1 MATTKDIAAVKGQL
15 NRNRNDLL
23 TAKGA
28 RNNALNQSSAAN
40 MSPEERAKFRRL
52 YKKYDDA
59 VKRLE
64 KERKDLT
71 KKLNEVE
78 REVEKPKGEKLATEL
93 QNKYNALKDSYDAL
107 PDKTSEDAKSIKDQ
121 MDSIVDDFQKA
132 YSKSV
137 GSPVSTA
144 VAKAKLTGTDL
155 SKVGVSGTAGEPVTL
170 VATKTAKE
178 TADKESKGTP
188 SGKLPDKTWGA
199 GADVVTPSMDV
210 SKIPTSGP
218 AKVGPEVAGLIPTPA
233 EGALGP
239 KAPSKFEDL
248 IKRTEF
254 WYNLPD
260 YIFKINPA
268 LQDILVKAV
277 DQGWTDE
284 KFLAAAQ
291 QTPWWQQN
299 AAAIRTRIVDKAK
312 YDELRSQGLDVSKTD
327 YGLDSAIIKRK
338 VADLAKQKG
347 ANLTPE
353 QLDQIVA
360 QAYNGFL
367 ENDTLA
373 LNQLIAPF
381 IGKVPA
387 IIGKG
392 LPGAG
397 GATSTYS
404 GEALNNYQAL
414 QNIARQNGFQLRDVL
429 PSISVMPGKTLEDA
443 VLQKL
448 STGDLDV
455 NAIAQNARILA
466 AAGQPQYVRDLLNQ
480 GYDLSAIYA
489 PYRETMSKVLELNPD
504 QIDLNDPTLRMAIT
518 DKGDMNLYDFRKLL
532 KQDNRWQYT
541 SNAAQE
547 VSDKALSVLRDFGM
561 MG

>member
-121 MDSIVDDFQKA
+121 MDSLIDDFQKA
-132 YSKSV
+132 YSKSI
-137 GSPVSTA
+137 GAQVSTA
-144 VAKAKLTGTDL
+144 VAKAKLAGTDL

-178 TADKESKGTP
+178 TADKEAKGKVDAGKTP
-188 SGKLPDKTWGA
+188 SKT
-199 GADVVTPSMDV
+199 ADTGTIDV
-210 SKIPTSGP
+210 SKIPTSGA
-218 AKVGPEVAGLIPTPA
+218 AKVGPEVAGLIPTSA
-233 EGALGP
+233 ESAAGP
-239 KAPSKFEDL
+239 KTPSKFEDL

-327 YGLDSAIIKRK
+327 YGLDSATIKRK
-338 VADLAKQKG
+338 VSALAKQKG

-373 LNQLIAPF
+373 LQQLIAPF

-404 GEALNNYQAL
+404 GEALTNYQAL

-429 PSISVMPGKTLEDA
+429 PSISVMPGQNLEDA

-455 NAIAQNARILA
+455 NAIAQNARVLA

-489 PYRETMSKVLELNPD
+489 PYRSAMATTLELNPD
-504 QIDLNDPTLRMAIT
+504 QIDLNDPTLRMGIT

-547 VSDKALSVLRDFGM
+547 VSDKALMVLRDFGM

>member
-23 TAKGA
+23 TAKNA

-93 QNKYNALKDSYDAL
+93 QEKYNALKDSYDSL

-121 MDSIVDDFQKA
+121 MDSLIDDFQKA

-155 SKVGVSGTAGEPVTL
+155 SKVGASGTAGEAVTL

-178 TADKESKGTP
+178 TADKEAKGKVDAGKTP
-188 SGKLPDKTWGA
+188 SKT
-199 GADVVTPSMDV
+199 ADTGEGSIDV
-210 SKIPTSGP
+210 SKIPTSGA

-239 KAPSKFEDL
+239 KGLSKFEDL

-277 DQGWTDE
+277 DQGWDDAR
-284 KFLAAAQ
+284 FLAAAQ
-291 QTPWWQQN
+291 QTSWWQQN

-327 YGLDSAIIKRK
+327 YGLDSATIKRK

-347 ANLTPE
+347 ANLSPE

-373 LNQLIAPF
+373 LQQLIAPF

-404 GEALNNYQAL
+404 GEALTNYQAL

-455 NAIAQNARILA
+455 NAIAQNARVLA

-489 PYRETMSKVLELNPD
+489 PYRSAMATTLELNPD
-504 QIDLNDPTLRMAIT
+504 QIDLNDPTLRMGIT

-541 SNAAQE
+541 ANAAQE
-547 VSDKALSVLRDFGM
+547 VSDSALRVLRDFGM

>member
-23 TAKGA
+23 TAKNA

-93 QNKYNALKDSYDAL
+93 QEKYNALKDSYDSL

-121 MDSIVDDFQKA
+121 MDSLIDDFQKA

-155 SKVGVSGTAGEPVTL
+155 SKVGASGTAGEAVTL

-178 TADKESKGTP
+178 TADKESKGKTTKEMP
-188 SGKLPDKTWGA
+188 EKTWGA
-199 GADVVTPSMDV
+199 GAEAKGGTDTTFQEPMTIAGQV
-210 SKIPTSGP
+210 STTGGMSG
-218 AKVGPEVAGLIPTPA
+218 AK
-233 EGALGP
+233 
-239 KAPSKFEDL
+239 KPSKFEDL

-277 DQGWTDE
+277 DQGWDDAR
-284 KFLAAAQ
+284 FLAAAQ
-291 QTPWWQQN
+291 QTSWWQQN

-327 YGLDSAIIKRK
+327 YGLDSATIKRK

-347 ANLTPE
+347 ANLSPE

-373 LNQLIAPF
+373 LQQLIAPF

-404 GEALNNYQAL
+404 GEALTNYQAL

-455 NAIAQNARILA
+455 NAIAQNARVLA

-489 PYRETMSKVLELNPD
+489 PYRSAMATTLELNPD
-504 QIDLNDPTLRMAIT
+504 QIDLNDPTLRMGIT

-541 SNAAQE
+541 ANAAQE
-547 VSDKALSVLRDFGM
+547 VSDSALRVLRDFGM

>member
-23 TAKGA
+23 TAKNA

-93 QNKYNALKDSYDAL
+93 QEKYNALKDSYDSL

-121 MDSIVDDFQKA
+121 MDSLIDDFQKA

-155 SKVGVSGTAGEPVTL
+155 SKVGASGTAGEAVTL

-178 TADKESKGTP
+178 TADKESKGKTTKEMP
-188 SGKLPDKTWGA
+188 EKTWGA
-199 GADVVTPSMDV
+199 GAEAKGGTDTTFQEPMTIAGQV
-210 SKIPTSGP
+210 STTGGMSG
-218 AKVGPEVAGLIPTPA
+218 AK
-233 EGALGP
+233 
-239 KAPSKFEDL
+239 KPSKFEDL

-277 DQGWTDE
+277 DQGWDDAR
-284 KFLAAAQ
+284 FLAAAQ

-327 YGLDSAIIKRK
+327 YGLDSATIKRK

-347 ANLTPE
+347 ANLSPE

-373 LNQLIAPF
+373 LQQLIAPF

-404 GEALNNYQAL
+404 GEALTNYQAL

-429 PSISVMPGKTLEDA
+429 PSISVMPGQNLEDV

-489 PYRETMSKVLELNPD
+489 PYRSAMATTLELNPD
-504 QIDLNDPTLRMAIT
+504 QIDLNDPTLRMGIT

-547 VSDKALSVLRDFGM
+547 VSDKALMVLRDFGM

>member
-23 TAKGA
+23 TAKNA

-93 QNKYNALKDSYDAL
+93 QEKYNALKDSYDSL

-121 MDSIVDDFQKA
+121 MDSLIDDFQKA

-155 SKVGVSGTAGEPVTL
+155 SKVGASGTAGEAVTL

-178 TADKESKGTP
+178 TADKEAKGKVDAGKTP
-188 SGKLPDKTWGA
+188 SKT
-199 GADVVTPSMDV
+199 ADTGEGSIDV
-210 SKIPTSGP
+210 SKIPTSGA

-239 KAPSKFEDL
+239 KGLSKFEDL

-277 DQGWTDE
+277 DQGWDDAR
-284 KFLAAAQ
+284 FLAAAQ
-291 QTPWWQQN
+291 QTSWWQQN

-327 YGLDSAIIKRK
+327 YGLDSATIKRK

-347 ANLTPE
+347 ANLSPE

-373 LNQLIAPF
+373 LQQLIAPF

-404 GEALNNYQAL
+404 GEALTNYQAL

-455 NAIAQNARILA
+455 NAIAQNARVLA

-489 PYRETMSKVLELNPD
+489 PYRSAMATTLELNPD
-504 QIDLNDPTLRMAIT
+504 QIDLIDPTLRMGIT

-547 VSDKALSVLRDFGM
+547 VSDKALMVLRDFGM

>member
-23 TAKGA
+23 TAKNA

-93 QNKYNALKDSYDAL
+93 QEKYNALKDSYDSL

-121 MDSIVDDFQKA
+121 MDSLIDDFQKA

-155 SKVGVSGTAGEPVTL
+155 SKVGASGTAGEAVTL

-178 TADKESKGTP
+178 TADKEAKGKVDAGKTP
-188 SGKLPDKTWGA
+188 SKT
-199 GADVVTPSMDV
+199 ADTGGGSIDV
-210 SKIPTSGP
+210 SKIPTSGA
-218 AKVGPEVAGLIPTPA
+218 AKVGPEVAGLIPTPT

-239 KAPSKFEDL
+239 KGLSKFEDL

-327 YGLDSAIIKRK
+327 YGLDSATIKRK

-347 ANLTPE
+347 ANLSPE

-373 LNQLIAPF
+373 LQQLIAPF

-404 GEALNNYQAL
+404 GEALTNYQAL

-455 NAIAQNARILA
+455 NAIAQNARVLA

-489 PYRETMSKVLELNPD
+489 PYRSAMATTLELNPD
-504 QIDLNDPTLRMAIT
+504 QIDLNDPTLRMGIT

-541 SNAAQE
+541 ANAAQE
-547 VSDKALSVLRDFGM
+547 VSDSALRVLRDFGM

>member
-23 TAKGA
+23 TAKNA

-40 MSPEERAKFRRL
+40 MSPKERAKFRGL
-52 YKKYDDA
+52 YKKYDNA

-78 REVEKPKGEKLATEL
+78 REVEKPKGEKLVTEL
-93 QNKYNALKDSYDAL
+93 QEKYNALKDSYDSL

-121 MDSIVDDFQKA
+121 MDSLIDDFQKA

-178 TADKESKGTP
+178 TADKEAA
-188 SGKLPDKTWGA
+188 GKTPDKVVNTGKKPSKTTGSNVFEEPMTIAGQVSTVGDSSGA
-199 GADVVTPSMDV
+199 
-210 SKIPTSGP
+210 K
-218 AKVGPEVAGLIPTPA
+218 KL
-233 EGALGP
+233 
-239 KAPSKFEDL
+239 SKFEDL
-248 IKRTEF
+248 ISRTEF

-277 DQGWTDE
+277 NQGWTDE

-327 YGLDSAIIKRK
+327 YGLDSATIKRK
-338 VADLAKQKG
+338 VSALAKQKG

-373 LNQLIAPF
+373 LNQLIAPY
-381 IGKVPA
+381 IGKIPA

-404 GEALNNYQAL
+404 GEALTNYQAL

-429 PSISVMPGKTLEDA
+429 PSISTLPGQSLEDA

-489 PYRETMSKVLELNPD
+489 PYRSAMATTLELNPD
-504 QIDLNDPTLRMAIT
+504 QIDLNDPTLRMGIT

>member
-23 TAKGA
+23 TAKNA

-93 QNKYNALKDSYDAL
+93 QEKYNALKDSYDSL

-121 MDSIVDDFQKA
+121 MDSLIDDFQKA

-155 SKVGVSGTAGEPVTL
+155 SKVGASGTAGEAVTL

-178 TADKESKGTP
+178 TADKEAKGKVDAGKTP
-188 SGKLPDKTWGA
+188 SKT
-199 GADVVTPSMDV
+199 ADTGEGSIDV
-210 SKIPTSGP
+210 SKIPTSGA

-239 KAPSKFEDL
+239 KGLSKFEDL

-277 DQGWTDE
+277 DQGWDDAR
-284 KFLAAAQ
+284 FLAAAQ
-291 QTPWWQQN
+291 QTSWWQQN

-327 YGLDSAIIKRK
+327 YGLDSATIKRK

-347 ANLTPE
+347 ANLSPE

-373 LNQLIAPF
+373 LQQLIAPF

-404 GEALNNYQAL
+404 GEALTNYQAL

-455 NAIAQNARILA
+455 NAIAQNARVLA

-489 PYRETMSKVLELNPD
+489 PYRSAMATTLELNPD
-504 QIDLNDPTLRMAIT
+504 QIDLDDPTLRMGIT

-547 VSDKALSVLRDFGM
+547 VSDKALMVLRDFGM

>member
-23 TAKGA
+23 TAKNA

-52 YKKYDDA
+52 YNKYDDA

-71 KKLNEVE
+71 KKLNQVE

-93 QNKYNALKDSYDAL
+93 QEKYNALKDSYDSL

-121 MDSIVDDFQKA
+121 MDSLIDDFQKA
-132 YSKSV
+132 YSKSI

-155 SKVGVSGTAGEPVTL
+155 SKVGASGTAGEAVTL

-178 TADKESKGTP
+178 TADKEAKGKVDAGKTP
-188 SGKLPDKTWGA
+188 SKT
-199 GADVVTPSMDV
+199 ADTGEGSIDV

-218 AKVGPEVAGLIPTPA
+218 AKVGPGVASLIPTPA
-233 EGALGP
+233 EGGLGP
-239 KAPSKFEDL
+239 KGLSKFEDL

-327 YGLDSAIIKRK
+327 YGLDSATIKRK
-338 VADLAKQKG
+338 VSALAKQKG

-373 LNQLIAPF
+373 LQQLIAPF

-404 GEALNNYQAL
+404 GEALTNYQAL

-429 PSISVMPGKTLEDA
+429 PSISVMPGKNLEDA

-455 NAIAQNARILA
+455 NAIAQNARVLA

-489 PYRETMSKVLELNPD
+489 PYRSAMATTLELNPD
-504 QIDLNDPTLRMAIT
+504 QIDLNDPTLRMGIT

>member
-23 TAKGA
+23 TAKNA

-93 QNKYNALKDSYDAL
+93 QEKYNALKDSYDSL

-121 MDSIVDDFQKA
+121 MDSLIDDFQKA

-155 SKVGVSGTAGEPVTL
+155 SKVGASGTAGEAVTL

-178 TADKESKGTP
+178 TADKEAKGKVDAGKTP
-188 SGKLPDKTWGA
+188 SKT
-199 GADVVTPSMDV
+199 ADTGEGSIDV
-210 SKIPTSGP
+210 SKIPTSGA

-239 KAPSKFEDL
+239 KGLSKFEDL

-277 DQGWTDE
+277 DQGWDDAR
-284 KFLAAAQ
+284 FLAAAQ
-291 QTPWWQQN
+291 QTSWWQQN

-327 YGLDSAIIKRK
+327 YGLDSATIKRK

-347 ANLTPE
+347 ANLSPE

-373 LNQLIAPF
+373 LQQLIAPF

-404 GEALNNYQAL
+404 GEALTNYQAL

-455 NAIAQNARILA
+455 NAIAQNARVLA

-489 PYRETMSKVLELNPD
+489 PYRSAMATTLELNPD
-504 QIDLNDPTLRMAIT
+504 QIDLNDPTLRMGIT

-547 VSDKALSVLRDFGM
+547 VSDSALRVLRDFGM

>member
-23 TAKGA
+23 TAKNA

-40 MSPEERAKFRRL
+40 MSPEERAKFRGL

-78 REVEKPKGEKLATEL
+78 REVEKPKGEKLVTEL
-93 QNKYNALKDSYDAL
+93 QEKYNALKDSYDSL

-121 MDSIVDDFQKA
+121 MDSLIDDFQKA

-178 TADKESKGTP
+178 TADKEAA
-188 SGKLPDKTWGA
+188 GKTPDKVVNTGKKPSKTTGSNVFEEPMTIAGQVSTVGDSSGA
-199 GADVVTPSMDV
+199 
-210 SKIPTSGP
+210 K
-218 AKVGPEVAGLIPTPA
+218 KL
-233 EGALGP
+233 
-239 KAPSKFEDL
+239 SKFEDL
-248 IKRTEF
+248 ISRTEF

-277 DQGWTDE
+277 NQGWTDE

-327 YGLDSAIIKRK
+327 YGLDSAAIKRK
-338 VADLAKQKG
+338 VADLARQKG

-373 LNQLIAPF
+373 LNQLIAPY
-381 IGKVPA
+381 IGKIPA

-404 GEALNNYQAL
+404 GEALTNYQAL

-429 PSISVMPGKTLEDA
+429 PSISTLPGQSLEDA

-489 PYRETMSKVLELNPD
+489 PYRSAMATTLELNPD
-504 QIDLNDPTLRMAIT
+504 QIDLNDPTLRMGIT

>member
-23 TAKGA
+23 TAKNA

-93 QNKYNALKDSYDAL
+93 QEKYNALKDSYDSL

-121 MDSIVDDFQKA
+121 MDSLIDDFQKA

-155 SKVGVSGTAGEPVTL
+155 SKVGASGTAGEAVTL

-178 TADKESKGTP
+178 TADKESKGKTTKEMP
-188 SGKLPDKTWGA
+188 EKTWGA
-199 GADVVTPSMDV
+199 GAEAKGGTDTTFQEPMTIAGQV
-210 SKIPTSGP
+210 STTGGMSG
-218 AKVGPEVAGLIPTPA
+218 AK
-233 EGALGP
+233 
-239 KAPSKFEDL
+239 KPSKFEDL

-277 DQGWTDE
+277 DQEWTDE

-327 YGLDSAIIKRK
+327 YGLDSATIKRK

-347 ANLTPE
+347 ANLSPE

-373 LNQLIAPF
+373 LQQLIAPF

-404 GEALNNYQAL
+404 GEALTNYQAL

-429 PSISVMPGKTLEDA
+429 PSISVMPGQNLEDA

-455 NAIAQNARILA
+455 NAIAQNARVLA

-489 PYRETMSKVLELNPD
+489 PYRSAMATTLELNPD
-504 QIDLNDPTLRMAIT
+504 QIDLNDPTLRMGIT

-541 SNAAQE
+541 ANAAQE
-547 VSDKALSVLRDFGM
+547 VSDAALRVLRDFGV

>member
-93 QNKYNALKDSYDAL
+93 QEKYNALKDSYDSL

-121 MDSIVDDFQKA
+121 MDSLIDDFQKA
-132 YSKSV
+132 YSKSI

-155 SKVGVSGTAGEPVTL
+155 SKVGASGTAGEAVTL

-178 TADKESKGTP
+178 TADKEAKGKVDAGKTP
-188 SGKLPDKTWGA
+188 SKTADTDKG
-199 GADVVTPSMDV
+199 SIDV
-210 SKIPTSGP
+210 SKIPTSGA

-239 KAPSKFEDL
+239 KTPSKFEDL

-277 DQGWTDE
+277 DQGWDDAR
-284 KFLAAAQ
+284 FLAAAQ

-327 YGLDSAIIKRK
+327 YGLDSATIKRK

-373 LNQLIAPF
+373 LQQLIAPF

-547 VSDKALSVLRDFGM
+547 VSDKTLSVLRDFGV

>member
-23 TAKGA
+23 TAKNA

-78 REVEKPKGEKLATEL
+78 REAEKPKGEKLATEL
-93 QNKYNALKDSYDAL
+93 QEKYNALKDSYDSL

-121 MDSIVDDFQKA
+121 IDSLIDDFQKA

-155 SKVGVSGTAGEPVTL
+155 SKVGASGTAGEAVTL

-178 TADKESKGTP
+178 TADKESKGKTTKEMP
-188 SGKLPDKTWGA
+188 EKTWGA
-199 GADVVTPSMDV
+199 GAEAKGGTDTTFQEPMTIAGQV
-210 SKIPTSGP
+210 STTGGMSG
-218 AKVGPEVAGLIPTPA
+218 AK
-233 EGALGP
+233 
-239 KAPSKFEDL
+239 KPSKFEDL

-277 DQGWTDE
+277 DQGWDDAR
-284 KFLAAAQ
+284 FLAAAQ
-291 QTPWWQQN
+291 QTSWWQQN

-327 YGLDSAIIKRK
+327 YGLDSATIKRK

-347 ANLTPE
+347 ANLSPE

-373 LNQLIAPF
+373 LQQLIAPF

-404 GEALNNYQAL
+404 GEALTNYQAL

-455 NAIAQNARILA
+455 NAIAQNARVLA

-489 PYRETMSKVLELNPD
+489 PYRSAMATTLELNPD
-504 QIDLNDPTLRMAIT
+504 QIDLNDPTLRMGIT

-547 VSDKALSVLRDFGM
+547 VSDKALMVLRDFGM

>member
-23 TAKGA
+23 TAKNA

-40 MSPEERAKFRRL
+40 MSPKERAKFRGL
-52 YKKYDDA
+52 YKKYDNA

-78 REVEKPKGEKLATEL
+78 REVEKPKGEKLVTEL
-93 QNKYNALKDSYDAL
+93 QEKYNALKDSYDSL

-121 MDSIVDDFQKA
+121 MDSLIDDFQKA

-178 TADKESKGTP
+178 TADKEAA
-188 SGKLPDKTWGA
+188 GKTPDKVVNTGKKPSKTTGSNVFEEPMTIAGQVSTVGDSSGA
-199 GADVVTPSMDV
+199 
-210 SKIPTSGP
+210 K
-218 AKVGPEVAGLIPTPA
+218 KL
-233 EGALGP
+233 
-239 KAPSKFEDL
+239 SKFEDL

-277 DQGWTDE
+277 NQGWDDAR
-284 KFLAAAQ
+284 FLAAAQ

-327 YGLDSAIIKRK
+327 YGLDSAAIKRK
-338 VADLAKQKG
+338 VADLARQKG

-373 LNQLIAPF
+373 LNQLIAPY
-381 IGKVPA
+381 IGKIPA

-404 GEALNNYQAL
+404 GEALTNYQAL

-429 PSISVMPGKTLEDA
+429 PSISTLPGQSLEDA

-504 QIDLNDPTLRMAIT
+504 QIDLNDPTLRMGIT

>member
-121 MDSIVDDFQKA
+121 MDSLIDDFQKA
-132 YSKSV
+132 YSKSI
-137 GSPVSTA
+137 GAQVSTA
-144 VAKAKLTGTDL
+144 VAKAKLAGTDL

-178 TADKESKGTP
+178 TADKEAKGKVDAGKTP
-188 SGKLPDKTWGA
+188 SKT
-199 GADVVTPSMDV
+199 ADTGTIDV
-210 SKIPTSGP
+210 SKIPTSGA
-218 AKVGPEVAGLIPTPA
+218 AKVGPEVAGLIPTSA
-233 EGALGP
+233 ESAAGP
-239 KAPSKFEDL
+239 KTPSKFEDL

-327 YGLDSAIIKRK
+327 YGLDSATIKRK
-338 VADLAKQKG
+338 VSALAKQKG

-373 LNQLIAPF
+373 LQQLIAPF

-404 GEALNNYQAL
+404 GEALTNYQAL

-429 PSISVMPGKTLEDA
+429 PSISVMPGQNLEDA

-489 PYRETMSKVLELNPD
+489 PYRSAMATTLELNPD
-504 QIDLNDPTLRMAIT
+504 QIDLNDPTLRMGIT

-547 VSDKALSVLRDFGM
+547 VSDKALMVLRDFGM

>member
-23 TAKGA
+23 TAKNA

-93 QNKYNALKDSYDAL
+93 QEKYNALKDSYDSL

-121 MDSIVDDFQKA
+121 MDSLIDDFQKA

-155 SKVGVSGTAGEPVTL
+155 SKVGASGTAGEAVTL

-178 TADKESKGTP
+178 TADKESKGKTTKEMP
-188 SGKLPDKTWGA
+188 EKTWGA
-199 GADVVTPSMDV
+199 GAEAKGGTDTTFQEPMTIAGQV
-210 SKIPTSGP
+210 STTGGMSG
-218 AKVGPEVAGLIPTPA
+218 AK
-233 EGALGP
+233 
-239 KAPSKFEDL
+239 KPSKFEDL

-277 DQGWTDE
+277 DQEWTDE

-327 YGLDSAIIKRK
+327 YGLDSATIKRK

-347 ANLTPE
+347 ANLSPE

-373 LNQLIAPF
+373 LQQLIAPF

-404 GEALNNYQAL
+404 GEALTNYQAL

-455 NAIAQNARILA
+455 NAIAQNARVLA

-489 PYRETMSKVLELNPD
+489 PYRSAMATTLELNPD
-504 QIDLNDPTLRMAIT
+504 QIDLNDPTLRMGIT

-547 VSDKALSVLRDFGM
+547 VSDKALMVLRDFGM

>member
-23 TAKGA
+23 TAKNA

-93 QNKYNALKDSYDAL
+93 QEKYNALKDSYDSL

-121 MDSIVDDFQKA
+121 MDSLIDDFQKA

-155 SKVGVSGTAGEPVTL
+155 SKVGASGTAGEAVTL

-178 TADKESKGTP
+178 TADKESKGKTTKEMP
-188 SGKLPDKTWGA
+188 EKTWGA
-199 GADVVTPSMDV
+199 GAEAKGGTDTTFQEPMTIAGQV
-210 SKIPTSGP
+210 STTGGMSG
-218 AKVGPEVAGLIPTPA
+218 AK
-233 EGALGP
+233 
-239 KAPSKFEDL
+239 KPSKFEDL

-277 DQGWTDE
+277 DQEWTDE

-327 YGLDSAIIKRK
+327 YGLDSATIKRK
-338 VADLAKQKG
+338 IKSLAQQKG
-347 ANLTPE
+347 ANLTE
-353 QLDQIVA
+353 DQLDQITA

-367 ENDTLA
+367 ENDNNA
-373 LNQLIAPF
+373 LTQLIAPY
-381 IGKVPA
+381 IGTIPA
-387 IIGKG
+387 ILGKG

-397 GATSTYS
+397 GVTSTYS
-404 GEALNNYQAL
+404 GEALKNYQAL
-414 QNIARQNGFQLRDVL
+414 QDIARQNGFKLQDIL
-429 PSISVMPGKTLEDA
+429 PRISTTTTGGNLENA

-448 STGDLDV
+448 ANGELDV
-455 NAIAQNARILA
+455 NAIAQNARMLA

-480 GYDLSAIYA
+480 GYDLSAVYA
-489 PYRETMSKVLELNPD
+489 PYRTAMAGVLELNPD
-504 QIDLNDPTLRMAIT
+504 QIDLNDPTLRMGIT
-518 DKGDMNLYDFRKLL
+518 DKGDMNLYDYRKLL

-541 SNAAQE
+541 ANAAQE
-547 VSDKALSVLRDFGM
+547 VSDSALRVLRDFGM

>member
-23 TAKGA
+23 TAKNA

-40 MSPEERAKFRRL
+40 MSPKERAKFRGL
-52 YKKYDDA
+52 YKKYDNA

-93 QNKYNALKDSYDAL
+93 QEKYNALKDSYDSL

-121 MDSIVDDFQKA
+121 MDSLIDDFQKA

-178 TADKESKGTP
+178 TADKEAA
-188 SGKLPDKTWGA
+188 GKTPDKVVNTGKKPSKTTGSNVFEEPMTIAGQVSTVGDSSGA
-199 GADVVTPSMDV
+199 
-210 SKIPTSGP
+210 K
-218 AKVGPEVAGLIPTPA
+218 KL
-233 EGALGP
+233 
-239 KAPSKFEDL
+239 SKFEDL

-277 DQGWTDE
+277 NQGWDDAR
-284 KFLAAAQ
+284 FLAAAQ

-327 YGLDSAIIKRK
+327 YGLDSAAIKRK
-338 VADLAKQKG
+338 VADLARQKG

-373 LNQLIAPF
+373 LNQLIAPY
-381 IGKVPA
+381 IGKIPA

-404 GEALNNYQAL
+404 GEALTNYQAL

-429 PSISVMPGKTLEDA
+429 PSISTLPGQSLEDA

-504 QIDLNDPTLRMAIT
+504 QIDLNDPTLRMGIT